1 MLIRPGAA
9 KLLADQIEAAAGR
22 VSEKLCNKTYNAR
35 KTGVTSDDVSQAMM
49 PFLEEVEELRELP
62 ESTAIAFDLVMTLG
76 EYSYGELGGGA
87 SGYGERPSDVEVDD
101 LLVDL
106 ATERKQID
114 PSWNFVHVLE
124 TLRERAEDL
133 SGFGIEDFC
142 TQTIE
147 LLSAWQ
153 RGVPAKDKSTQ
164 GQ

>member
-1 MLIRPGAA
+1 MLHGPGAA
-9 KLLADQIEAAAGR
+9 KVLADQIEAAAGR
-22 VSEKLCNKTYNAR
+22 VSERLCNKTYNAR

-49 PFLEEVEELRELP
+49 PFLEEVEELRQLP

-76 EYSYGELGGGA
+76 EYSYGELDGGA
-87 SGYGERPSDVEVDD
+87 SGYGERPSDIEVDD

-114 PSWNFVHVLE
+114 PSWNFAHGLE
-124 TLRERAEDL
+124 TLRERAEEL
-133 SGFGIEDFC
+133 SRFGIEDFC

-147 LLSAWQ
+147 LLSAWPKD
-153 RGVPAKDKSTQ
+153 VPAKDEFTQ